1 MQIFLYIFSFQVL
14 GVVKEQITRA
24 LQVQPR
30 SFEVLKTRLQ
40 TLTYQD
46 ILKLWAEDRQKKED
60 WESQAKPIM
69 LVLKLL
75 LYSGLFFVGVNYWI
89 FIKKG
94 IQNFLAVIIWYI
106 QNFINTFAYTLLIWR
121 NLFWRFC
128 FILKNKGKFTSHKNN
143 LLYGI
148 LSLSGRVL

>member
-1 MQIFLYIFSFQVL
+1 M
-14 GVVKEQITRA
+14 KEQITRA

-75 LYSGLFFVGVNYWI
+75 LYSGLFFVGVNLGFSLKRVYKI
-89 FIKKG
+89 
-94 IQNFLAVIIWYI
+94 FLAVIICSKLYQYLCI
-106 QNFINTFAYTLLIWR
+106 YTL
-121 NLFWRFC
+121 NLEK
-128 FILKNKGKFTSHKNN
+128 FILA
-143 LLYGI
+143 I
-148 LSLSGRVL
+148 LFYPKK